1 MTFLYKPILIA
12 GACLTMCACENF
24 ESHPYSVRLPAPV
37 GIHERNI
44 PQIQAK
50 ADADG
55 SFSFAFLT
63 DTQGSYDDMRD
74 ALDRICS
81 RGDIDFIVHGGD
93 QTDFGLPKEFLW
105 CRDLFECTGIP
116 YIMVLGNHDCVGNGD
131 DTFRY
136 IYGEPN
142 FSFNIGHTHFICLNT
157 VALEY
162 DYSRPVPDLG
172 FIESDAALVAEL
184 NANKPD
190 SITHT
195 IVAMHSRPYD
205 DQFNNNVAKPFG
217 YYLQN
222 FPGMMQNDDETDGIK
237 NKAFCINGHNH
248 SLAITDIFEN
258 GILYYQAPNIAKRMF
273 MVFTV
278 TKDGYTYDA
287 IEF

>member
-1 MTFLYKPILIA
+1 M
-12 GACLTMCACENF
+12 
-24 ESHPYSVRLPAPV
+24 
-37 GIHERNI
+37 
-44 PQIQAK
+44 
-50 ADADG
+50 
-55 SFSFAFLT
+55 
-63 DTQGSYDDMRD
+63 
-74 ALDRICS
+74 
-81 RGDIDFIVHGGD
+81 
-93 QTDFGLPKEFLW
+93 
-105 CRDLFECTGIP
+105 
-116 YIMVLGNHDCVGNGD
+116 
-131 DTFRY
+131 
-136 IYGEPN
+136 
-142 FSFNIGHTHFICLNT
+142 
-157 VALEY
+157 
-162 DYSRPVPDLG
+162 
-172 FIESDAALVAEL
+172 AEL

-205 DQFNNNVAKPFG
+205 EQFNNNVAKPFG

-248 SLAITDIFEN
+248 SLAVTDIFEN